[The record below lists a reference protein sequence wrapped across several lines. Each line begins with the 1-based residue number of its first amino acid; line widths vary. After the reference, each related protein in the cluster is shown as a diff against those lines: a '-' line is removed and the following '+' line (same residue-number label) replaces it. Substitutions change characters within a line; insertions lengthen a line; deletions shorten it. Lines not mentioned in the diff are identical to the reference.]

1 MNLNDIT
8 QHEIEALKHAFN
20 VSDAHTHQSQSP
32 TQRDIV
38 RRLPELWYEAEKTR
52 QYDMEQKFVQNF
64 FRVHKQP
71 AALKNNNVL
80 LVYAAS
86 IAMAITAN
94 YLMKKKMTVGLM
106 HPCFDN
112 IVDLLKHMEVPITA
126 LQEEWFHDPKK
137 IYENL
142 EKNVTTDAIFIIDPN
157 NPTGFT
163 LFNFGTEGWSE
174 LIRYA
179 KDKKKLLILDF
190 CFAAFMLPD
199 KNLNVFDLYELLES
213 SGVTYVAMEDTGKTW
228 PLQDAKAAMLKVSDD
243 IYDDIYNIHTA
254 YLLNVSP
261 FILNVL
267 TQYVLDSEK
276 DNFASVF
283 GLLQRNRA
291 IGKEILSESLLEPI
305 DPIVKVSVLWCKIR
319 NPEIKATELKK
330 YLTKYGIHLLP
341 GTYFY
346 WDDHTT
352 GERYVRIA
360 LARDS
365 DVFVQAMQALRF
377 ALDKY
382 ELDLDKAK
390 GVTHPGHA
398 AEDHFL
404 RGPVVN
410 LEQTI
415 FLNAKDMAEIANF
428 SPAKKQP
435 VAAAVSLAKPVDNA

>member
-1 MNLNDIT
+1 MDLNDIT
-8 QHEIEALKHAFN
+8 QHEIEALKHTFN

-38 RRLPELWYEAEKTR
+38 KRLPELWYEAEKTR
-52 QYDMEQKFVQNF
+52 QYDMEQKFLQNF

-71 AALKNNNVL
+71 AALKNTNVL

-94 YLMKKKMTVGLM
+94 YLMKKRMTVGLM

-137 IYENL
+137 VYETL
-142 EKNVTTDAIFIIDPN
+142 EKNVTSDAIFLIDPN

-174 LIRYA
+174 VIRFA

-199 KNLNVFDLYELLES
+199 KNLDVFDLYELLET
-213 SGVTYVAMEDTGKTW
+213 SGVTYIAMEDTGKTW
-228 PLQDAKAAMLKVSDD
+228 PLQDAKAAMLKTSMD

-261 FILNVL
+261 FILNIL
-267 TQYVLDSEK
+267 NQYVLDSER

-283 GLLQRNRA
+283 GLLENNRA
-291 IGKEILSESLLEPI
+291 IGNEILEGSLLEPI

-319 NPEIKATELKK
+319 HPKIKATELKR
-330 YLTKYGIHLLP
+330 YLTQFGIHLLP

-346 WDDHTT
+346 WDDHVT
-352 GERYVRIA
+352 GEGFIRIA

-377 ALDKY
+377 ALDRY
-382 ELDLDKAK
+382 ELEIDRAE
-390 GVTHPGHA
+390 VVSHPGHV
-398 AEDHFL
+398 AEEDFL
-404 RGPVVN
+404 HESVVD
-410 LEQTI
+410 LEQKV
-415 FLNAKDMAEIANF
+415 FLKPKDMVAIANF
-428 SPAKKQP
+428 SNARPRPVEIVASTNNPAR
-435 VAAAVSLAKPVDNA
+435 DI

>member
-8 QHEIEALKHAFN
+8 QHEIEALKYTFN

-32 TQRDIV
+32 TQHAII

-52 QYDMEQKFVQNF
+52 QYDMEQRFLQNF
-64 FRVHKQP
+64 FRAHKQP

-94 YLMKKKMTVGLM
+94 YLMKKKMTVGLL

-126 LQEEWFHDPKK
+126 LQEEWLHDPKK
-137 IYENL
+137 IYETL
-142 EKNVTTDAIFIIDPN
+142 EKNVTSDAIFLIDPN

-174 LIRYA
+174 VIRFA
-179 KDKKKLLILDF
+179 KEQKKLLILDF
-190 CFAAFMLPD
+190 CFAAFMLAD
-199 KNLNVFDLYELLES
+199 ENLEVFDLYEMLET
-213 SGVTYVAMEDTGKTW
+213 SGVTYIAMEDTGKTW
-228 PLQDAKAAMLKVSDD
+228 PLQDAKAAMLKSSAD

-267 TQYVLDSEK
+267 NQYVLDSEQ

-283 GLLQRNRA
+283 
-291 IGKEILSESLLEPI
+291 SLLENNRALATEILEGSVLEPVAS
-305 DPIVKVSVLWCKIR
+305 IVKVSVLWCKIKR
-319 NPEIKATELKK
+319 VAIKATELKC
-330 YLTKYGIHLLP
+330 YLTKFGVHLLP

-346 WDDHTT
+346 WADHGT
-352 GERYVRIA
+352 GERYIRIA

-382 ELDLDKAK
+382 ESDNDKAG
-390 GVTHPGHA
+390 GVSHVGHT
-398 AEDHFL
+398 AEDDFL
-404 RGPVVN
+404 HESAVN
-410 LEQTI
+410 LDRTV
-415 FLNAKDMAEIANF
+415 FVDAKDMDAITNFPRPHQRRAETIAGTD
-428 SPAKKQP
+428 
-435 VAAAVSLAKPVDNA
+435 KPVGKV

>member
-1 MNLNDIT
+1 MALNDIT
-8 QHEIEALKHAFN
+8 QHEIEALKHPFN

-38 RRLPELWYEAEKTR
+38 KRLPQLWYEAEKTR
-52 QYDMEQKFVQNF
+52 QYDMEQKFLQNF

-94 YLMKKKMTVGLM
+94 YLMKKRMTVGLM

-137 IYENL
+137 IYETL
-142 EKNVTTDAIFIIDPN
+142 EKNVTSDAIFLIDPN

-174 LIRYA
+174 VIRFA
-179 KDKKKLLILDF
+179 KDKNKLLILDF

-199 KNLNVFDLYELLES
+199 KNLDVFDLYELLET
-213 SGVTYVAMEDTGKTW
+213 SGVTYIAMEDTGKTW
-228 PLQDAKAAMLKVSDD
+228 PLQDAKAAMLKTSMD

-261 FILNVL
+261 FILNIL
-267 TQYVLDSEK
+267 NQYVLDSER

-283 GLLQRNRA
+283 GLLEKNRTL
-291 IGKEILSESLLEPI
+291 GTEILASSLLEPI

-319 NPEIKATELKK
+319 HPKVKATELKR
-330 YLTKYGIHLLP
+330 YLTQFGIHLLP

-346 WDDHTT
+346 WDDHGI

-382 ELDLDKAK
+382 ELDVDRAE
-390 GVTHPGHA
+390 GVPHPGRA
-398 AEDHFL
+398 AEDDFL
-404 RGPVVN
+404 HESVVD
-410 LEQTI
+410 LEQTV
-415 FLNAKDMAEIANF
+415 FMKPEDMHAIANF
-428 SPAKKQP
+428 SNARPRPVEIVANPNNPAR
-435 VAAAVSLAKPVDNA
+435 DI

>member
-32 TQRDIV
+32 TQREII

-52 QYDMEQKFVQNF
+52 QYDMEQKFLHHF

-137 IYENL
+137 IYETL
-142 EKNVTTDAIFIIDPN
+142 EKNVTTDAIFLIDPN

-163 LFNFGTEGWSE
+163 LFDFGTEGWSE
-174 LIRYA
+174 VIRFA

-199 KNLNVFDLYELLES
+199 KNLDVFDLYELLES
-213 SGVTYVAMEDTGKTW
+213 SGVTYIAMEDTGKTW
-228 PLQDAKAAMLKVSDD
+228 PLQDAKAAMIKASVD

-283 GLLQRNRA
+283 GLLERNRNL
-291 IGKEILSESLLEPI
+291 GTEILAESLLEPI
-305 DPIVKVSVLWCKIR
+305 DPIVKVSVLWCKIK
-319 NPEIKATELKK
+319 NPEIKATLLKQ
-330 YLTKYGIHLLP
+330 YLTKFGIHLLP

-346 WDDHTT
+346 WDDHGT

-382 ELDLDKAK
+382 ELDFDKAK
-390 GVTHPGHA
+390 GVPHPGHS

-404 RGPVVN
+404 HGPAVN
-410 LEQTI
+410 LEQTV
-415 FLNAKDMAEIANF
+415 FLNAKDMKEISGF
-428 SPAKKQP
+428 SGAKKSP
-435 VAAAVSLAKPVDNA
+435 VETFAPQSKSAGKV

>member
-8 QHEIEALKHAFN
+8 QHEIEALKHTFN
-20 VSDAHTHQSQSP
+20 ISDAHTHQSQSP

-52 QYDMEQKFVQNF
+52 QYDMEQKFLYNF
-64 FRVHKQP
+64 FRIHKQP

-94 YLMKKKMTVGLM
+94 YLMKKKMSVGLM

-126 LQEEWFHDPKK
+126 LQEEWFHDPST
-137 IYENL
+137 IYETL
-142 EKNVTTDAIFIIDPN
+142 EKNVTSDAIFLIDPN

-163 LFNFGTEGWSE
+163 LFKFGTAGWNE
-174 LIRYA
+174 VIRFA

-199 KNLNVFDLYELLES
+199 KSLDVFDLYELLET
-213 SGVTYVAMEDTGKTW
+213 SGVTYIAMEDTGKTW
-228 PLQDAKAAMLKVSDD
+228 PLQDAKAAMIKASAD
-243 IYDDIYNIHTA
+243 IYYDIYNIHTA

-261 FILNVL
+261 FILNIL
-267 TQYVLDSEK
+267 NQYVLDSEK

-283 GLLQRNRA
+283 GLLEKNRA
-291 IGKEILSESLLEPI
+291 HGKEILDGSLLEAI
-305 DPIVKVSVLWCKIR
+305 DPIVKVSVLWCRIKNPKIR
-319 NPEIKATELKK
+319 ATELKE
-330 YLTKYGIHLLP
+330 YLTNFGIHLLP

-346 WDDHTT
+346 WNDHQT
-352 GERYVRIA
+352 GQCYVRIA

-365 DVFVQAMQALRF
+365 DVFIQAMQALRL
-377 ALDKY
+377 ALDRY
-382 ELDLDKAK
+382 EWRFDAAN
-390 GVTHPGHA
+390 GVAHPGHM
-398 AEDHFL
+398 AEDDFINESI
-404 RGPVVN
+404 VD
-410 LEQTI
+410 LEQTV
-415 FLNAKDMAEIANF
+415 FLKPKDMDAIAGFSKMTAAPAELHGTVD
-428 SPAKKQP
+428 SS
-435 VAAAVSLAKPVDNA
+435 SLKP

>member
-8 QHEIEALKHAFN
+8 QHEIEALKHVYN

-32 TQRDIV
+32 TQRAII

-52 QYDMEQKFVQNF
+52 QYDMEQRFLQNF

-71 AALKNNNVL
+71 GALKNNNVL

-94 YLMKKKMTVGLM
+94 YLMKKKMTVGLL

-126 LQEEWFHDPKK
+126 LQEQWLHDPKA
-137 IYENL
+137 IYQTL
-142 EKNVTTDAIFIIDPN
+142 EDNVTSDAIFLIDPN

-174 LIRYA
+174 VIRFA
-179 KDKKKLLILDF
+179 KEKNKLLILDF

-199 KNLNVFDLYELLES
+199 ENLNLFDLYEMLET
-213 SGVTYVAMEDTGKTW
+213 SGVTYIAMEDTGKTW
-228 PLQDAKAAMLKVSDD
+228 PLQDAKAAMIKSSAD
-243 IYDDIYNIHTA
+243 IHDDIYNIHTA

-261 FILNVL
+261 FILNVIN
-267 TQYVLDSEK
+267 QYVLDSEQ

-283 GLLQRNRA
+283 RLLENNRA
-291 IGKEILSESLLEPI
+291 FATEVLEGSVLEPI
-305 DPIVKVSVLWCKIR
+305 DPVAKVSVLWCKIKR
-319 NPEIKATELKK
+319 EQIKATKLKR
-330 YLTKYGIHLLP
+330 YLTKFGIHLLP

-346 WDDHTT
+346 WDDHGT
-352 GERYVRIA
+352 GERYIRIA

-382 ELDLDKAK
+382 ESDIDRAV
-390 GVTHPGHA
+390 GVSHPGHA
-398 AEDHFL
+398 AEDDFL
-404 RGPVVN
+404 NESVVN
-410 LEQTI
+410 LEQSV
-415 FLNAKDMAEIANF
+415 FLNAKDMDLIANF
-428 SPAKKQP
+428 SHPHQSRAEI
-435 VAAAVSLAKPVDNA
+435 VTSAGKPTGKV

>member
-8 QHEIEALKHAFN
+8 QHEIEALKHTFN

-38 RRLPELWYEAEKTR
+38 RRLPELWYEAERTR
-52 QYDMEQKFVQNF
+52 QYDMEQKFLHHF

-112 IVDLLKHMEVPITA
+112 IVDLLKHMEVPITS

-137 IYENL
+137 IYETL
-142 EKNVTTDAIFIIDPN
+142 EKNVTTDAIFLIDPN

-163 LFNFGTEGWSE
+163 LFDFGTEGWKE
-174 LIRYA
+174 VIRFA

-199 KNLNVFDLYELLES
+199 KNLEVFDLYELLES
-213 SGVTYVAMEDTGKTW
+213 SGVTYIAMEDTGKTW
-228 PLQDAKAAMLKVSDD
+228 PLQDAKAAMIKASVD

-283 GLLQRNRA
+283 GLLERNRTL
-291 IGKEILSESLLEPI
+291 GTEILADSLLIPV
-305 DPIVKVSVLWCKIR
+305 DPIVKVSVLWCKIK
-319 NPEIKATELKK
+319 NPDIKATVLKQ
-330 YLTKYGIHLLP
+330 YLTKFGIHLLP

-346 WDDHTT
+346 WDDHGT

-382 ELDLDKAK
+382 ESDFDAAK
-390 GVTHPGHA
+390 GVAHPGHA

-404 RGPVVN
+404 HGPVVN
-410 LEQTI
+410 LEQTV
-415 FLNAKDMAEIANF
+415 FLNAKDMEEIANF
-428 SPAKKQP
+428 SAVKKSSVEAASSQVKPAGK
-435 VAAAVSLAKPVDNA
+435 V

>member
-1 MNLNDIT
+1 MDLNDIT
-8 QHEIEALKHAFN
+8 QHEIEALKHTFN

-38 RRLPELWYEAEKTR
+38 KRLPELWYEAEKTR
-52 QYDMEQKFVQNF
+52 QYDMEQKFLQNF

-94 YLMKKKMTVGLM
+94 YLMKKRMTVGLM

-137 IYENL
+137 IYETL
-142 EKNVTTDAIFIIDPN
+142 EKNVTSDAIFLIDPN

-163 LFNFGTEGWSE
+163 LFNFGTGGWSE
-174 LIRYA
+174 VIRFA

-199 KNLNVFDLYELLES
+199 KNLDVFDLYELLET
-213 SGVTYVAMEDTGKTW
+213 SGVTYIAMEDTGKTW
-228 PLQDAKAAMLKVSDD
+228 PLQDAKAAMLKTSMD

-261 FILNVL
+261 FILNIL
-267 TQYVLDSEK
+267 NQYVLDSER

-283 GLLQRNRA
+283 GLLENNRA
-291 IGKEILSESLLEPI
+291 LGNEILEGSLLEPI
-305 DPIVKVSVLWCKIR
+305 DPIVRVSVLWCKIR
-319 NPEIKATELKK
+319 HPKIKATELKR
-330 YLTKYGIHLLP
+330 YLTQFGIHLLP

-346 WDDHTT
+346 WDDHVT
-352 GERYVRIA
+352 GEGYIRIA

-382 ELDLDKAK
+382 ELGIDRAE
-390 GVTHPGHA
+390 GVSRPGHA
-398 AEDHFL
+398 AEEDFL
-404 RGPVVN
+404 HESVVD
-410 LEQTI
+410 LEQTV
-415 FLNAKDMAEIANF
+415 FLKPKDMDAIANF
-428 SPAKKQP
+428 SNARPRPVEIVASPNNPAR
-435 VAAAVSLAKPVDNA
+435 DI

>member
-32 TQRDIV
+32 TQRDII

-52 QYDMEQKFVQNF
+52 QYDMEQKFLHHF

-137 IYENL
+137 IYETL
-142 EKNVTTDAIFIIDPN
+142 EKNVTTDAIFLIDPN

-163 LFNFGTEGWSE
+163 LFDFGTEGWSE
-174 LIRYA
+174 VIRFA

-199 KNLNVFDLYELLES
+199 KNLDVFDLYELLES
-213 SGVTYVAMEDTGKTW
+213 SGVTYIAMEDTGKTW
-228 PLQDAKAAMLKVSDD
+228 PLQDAKAAMIKASVD

-276 DNFASVF
+276 DNFA
-283 GLLQRNRA
+283 QH
-291 IGKEILSESLLEPI
+291 LEEW
-305 DPIVKVSVLWCKIR
+305 VL
-319 NPEIKATELKK
+319 
-330 YLTKYGIHLLP
+330 
-341 GTYFY
+341 
-346 WDDHTT
+346 
-352 GERYVRIA
+352 
-360 LARDS
+360 
-365 DVFVQAMQALRF
+365 
-377 ALDKY
+377 
-382 ELDLDKAK
+382 
-390 GVTHPGHA
+390 
-398 AEDHFL
+398 
-404 RGPVVN
+404 VV
-410 LEQTI
+410 I
-415 FLNAKDMAEIANF
+415 
-428 SPAKKQP
+428 
-435 VAAAVSLAKPVDNA
+435 

>member
-1 MNLNDIT
+1 MDLNDIT
-8 QHEIEALKHAFN
+8 QHEIEALKHTFN

-38 RRLPELWYEAEKTR
+38 KRLPELWYEAENTR
-52 QYDMEQKFVQNF
+52 QYDMEQKFLQNF

-94 YLMKKKMTVGLM
+94 YLMKKRMTVGLM

-137 IYENL
+137 IYETL
-142 EKNVTTDAIFIIDPN
+142 EKNVTSDAIFLIDPN

-174 LIRYA
+174 VIRFA
-179 KDKKKLLILDF
+179 KDKNKLLILDF
-190 CFAAFMLPD
+190 CFAGFMLPD
-199 KNLNVFDLYELLES
+199 KNLDVFDLYELLET
-213 SGVTYVAMEDTGKTW
+213 SGVTYIAMEDTGKTW
-228 PLQDAKAAMLKVSDD
+228 PLQDAKAAMLKTSMD

-261 FILNVL
+261 FILNIL
-267 TQYVLDSEK
+267 NQYVLDSER

-283 GLLQRNRA
+283 GLLENNRA
-291 IGKEILSESLLEPI
+291 LGNEILEGSLLEPI

-319 NPEIKATELKK
+319 HPKIKATELKR
-330 YLTKYGIHLLP
+330 YLTQFGIHLLP

-346 WDDHTT
+346 WDDRVT
-352 GERYVRIA
+352 GEGYIRIA

-382 ELDLDKAK
+382 ELDIDRAQ
-390 GVTHPGHA
+390 GVSHPGHA
-398 AEDHFL
+398 AEEDFL
-404 RGPVVN
+404 HESVVD
-410 LEQTI
+410 LEQTV
-415 FLNAKDMAEIANF
+415 FLKHKDMDAIANF
-428 SPAKKQP
+428 SNARPRPVEIVASPNKPAR
-435 VAAAVSLAKPVDNA
+435 DI

>member
-8 QHEIEALKHAFN
+8 QHEIEALKHAYN

-32 TQRDIV
+32 TQRAII

-52 QYDMEQKFVQNF
+52 QYDMEQRFLQNF

-94 YLMKKKMTVGLM
+94 YLMKKKMSVGLM

-112 IVDLLKHMEVPITA
+112 IVDLLKHMEVPIAA
-126 LQEEWFHDPKK
+126 LQEEWLHDPKK
-137 IYENL
+137 IYETL
-142 EKNVTTDAIFIIDPN
+142 EKNVTSEAIFLIDPN

-174 LIRYA
+174 VIRFA
-179 KDKKKLLILDF
+179 KEKKKLLILDF

-199 KNLNVFDLYELLES
+199 ENLEVFDLYEMLEA
-213 SGVTYVAMEDTGKTW
+213 SGVTYIAMEDTGKTW
-228 PLQDAKAAMLKVSDD
+228 PLQDAKAAMIKSSAD

-267 TQYVLDSEK
+267 NQYVLDSEQ

-283 GLLQRNRA
+283 SLLERNRA
-291 IGKEILSESLLEPI
+291 LATEILDGSVLIPI
-305 DPIVKVSVLWCKIR
+305 DPIVKVSVLWCKIKR
-319 NPEIKATELKK
+319 EEIQATALKR
-330 YLTKYGIHLLP
+330 YLTKFGIHLLP

-346 WDDHTT
+346 WDDHEM
-352 GERYVRIA
+352 GERYIRIA

-382 ELDLDKAK
+382 ESDTDKAG
-390 GVTHPGHA
+390 GVSHPGHM
-398 AEDHFL
+398 AEDDFL
-404 RGPVVN
+404 QESIVN
-410 LEQTI
+410 LEQTV
-415 FLNAKDMAEIANF
+415 FLNAKDMDTIANF
-428 SPAKKQP
+428 SHPHQRQAEIIASADKTIGK
-435 VAAAVSLAKPVDNA
+435 V

>member
-1 MNLNDIT
+1 MDLNDIT
-8 QHEIEALKHAFN
+8 QHEIEALKHTFN

-38 RRLPELWYEAEKTR
+38 KRLPELWYEAENTR
-52 QYDMEQKFVQNF
+52 QFDMEQKFLQNF

-94 YLMKKKMTVGLM
+94 YLMKKRMTVGLM

-137 IYENL
+137 IYETL
-142 EKNVTTDAIFIIDPN
+142 EKNVTSDAIFLIDPN

-174 LIRYA
+174 VIRFA

-199 KNLNVFDLYELLES
+199 KNLDVFDLYELLET
-213 SGVTYVAMEDTGKTW
+213 SGVTYIAMEDTGKTW
-228 PLQDAKAAMLKVSDD
+228 PLQDAKAAMLKTSMD

-261 FILNVL
+261 FILNIIN
-267 TQYVLDSEK
+267 QYVLDSER

-283 GLLQRNRA
+283 GLLEKNRTL
-291 IGKEILSESLLEPI
+291 GTEILASSLLEPI

-319 NPEIKATELKK
+319 HPKVKATELKR
-330 YLTKYGIHLLP
+330 YLTQFGIHLLP

-346 WDDHTT
+346 WDDHGT
-352 GERYVRIA
+352 GERYIRIA

-382 ELDLDKAK
+382 EVDIDRAE
-390 GVTHPGHA
+390 GVSHPGHA
-398 AEDHFL
+398 AEDDFL
-404 RGPVVN
+404 HESVVD
-410 LEQTI
+410 LEQTV
-415 FLNAKDMAEIANF
+415 FMKPEDMDAIANF
-428 SPAKKQP
+428 STSRPRP
-435 VAAAVSLAKPVDNA
+435 VEIVATRGKPVGEG

>member
-1 MNLNDIT
+1 MNLHDIT
-8 QHEIEALKHAFN
+8 QHEIEALKHAYN

-32 TQRDIV
+32 SQRDIV

-52 QYDMEQKFVQNF
+52 QYDMEQKFLQNF

-94 YLMKKKMTVGLM
+94 YLMKKRMTVGLM

-112 IVDLLKHMEVPITA
+112 IVDLLKHMEVPIA
-126 LQEEWFHDPKK
+126 PVKEEWFHDPQR
-137 IYENL
+137 IYETL
-142 EKNVTTDAIFIIDPN
+142 EKNVTTDAIFLIDPN

-174 LIRYA
+174 VIRFA

-199 KNLNVFDLYELLES
+199 KNLNVFDLYEMLET
-213 SGVTYVAMEDTGKTW
+213 SGVTYIAMEDTGKTW
-228 PLQDAKAAMLKVSDD
+228 PLQDAKAAMIKTSAD
-243 IYDDIYNIHTA
+243 IHDDIYNIHTA

-261 FILNVL
+261 FILNIL
-267 TQYVLDSEK
+267 TQYVLDSEQ

-283 GLLQRNRA
+283 GLLETNRT
-291 IGKEILSESLLEPI
+291 IGKEILSGSLLEPI
-305 DPIVKVSVLWCKIR
+305 EPIVKVSVLWCKIKHA
-319 NPEIKATELKK
+319 EIKATELKQ
-330 YLTKYGIHLLP
+330 YLTEFGIHLLP

-346 WDDHTT
+346 WDDHET
-352 GERYVRIA
+352 GQQYVRIA

-365 DVFVQAMQALRF
+365 NIFVQAMQALRF

-382 ELDLDKAK
+382 EWHADKTN
-390 GVTHPGHA
+390 GVVHPGHA
-398 AEDHFL
+398 AEDDFL
-404 RGPVVN
+404 PSVVN
-410 LEQTI
+410 LEQTV
-415 FLNAKDMAEIANF
+415 FLKPRDMEAIAYF
-428 SPAKKQP
+428 SNTKHNP
-435 VAAAVSLAKPVDNA
+435 VATVPSKSEV

>member
-8 QHEIEALKHAFN
+8 QHEIEALKHAYN

-32 TQRDIV
+32 SQRGIV

-52 QYDMEQKFVQNF
+52 QCDMEQKFLQNF

-94 YLMKKKMTVGLM
+94 YLMKKRMTVGLM

-112 IVDLLKHMEVPITA
+112 IVDLLKHMEVPTTA
-126 LQEEWFHDPKK
+126 LQEEWFHDPKT
-137 IYENL
+137 IYETL
-142 EKNVTTDAIFIIDPN
+142 EKNVTSDAIFLIDPN
-157 NPTGFT
+157 NPTGFS
-163 LFNFGTEGWSE
+163 LFNFGTAGWSE
-174 LIRYA
+174 VIRFA
-179 KDKKKLLILDF
+179 KEKKKLLILDF

-199 KNLNVFDLYELLES
+199 QNLNVFDLYEMLET
-213 SGVTYVAMEDTGKTW
+213 SGVTYIAMEDTGKTW
-228 PLQDAKAAMLKVSDD
+228 PLQDAKAAMIKASTD
-243 IYDDIYNIHTA
+243 IYNDIYNIHTA

-267 TQYVLDSEK
+267 TEYVLDSEK

-283 GLLQRNRA
+283 GLLEKNRA
-291 IGKEILSESLLEPI
+291 IGAEILEGSLLEPI
-305 DPIVKVSVLWCKIR
+305 DPIVKVSVLWCKIKH
-319 NPEIKATELKK
+319 PEIKATALKL
-330 YLTKYGIHLLP
+330 YLTKFGIHLLP

-346 WDDHTT
+346 WDDHVT
-352 GERYVRIA
+352 GERYIRIA

-365 DVFVQAMQALRF
+365 DVFIQAMQALRF

-382 ELDLDKAK
+382 ESDVDKAK
-390 GVTHPGHA
+390 GVSHPGHA
-398 AEDHFL
+398 GEDDFL
-404 RGPVVN
+404 HDSVVD
-410 LEQTI
+410 LGQTI
-415 FLNAKDMAEIANF
+415 FLKSKDMETIANF
-428 SPAKKQP
+428 STPRQRLVEINA
-435 VAAAVSLAKPVDNA
+435 SHDNATGKL

>member
-1 MNLNDIT
+1 MDLNDIT
-8 QHEIEALKHAFN
+8 QHEIEALKHTFN

-38 RRLPELWYEAEKTR
+38 KRLPELWYEAEKTR
-52 QYDMEQKFVQNF
+52 QYDMEQKFLQNF

-71 AALKNNNVL
+71 AALKNSNVL

-94 YLMKKKMTVGLM
+94 YLMKKRMTVGLM

-137 IYENL
+137 IYETL
-142 EKNVTTDAIFIIDPN
+142 EKNVTSDAIFLIDPN

-174 LIRYA
+174 VIRFA

-199 KNLNVFDLYELLES
+199 KNLDVFDLYELLET
-213 SGVTYVAMEDTGKTW
+213 SGVTYIAMEDTGKTW
-228 PLQDAKAAMLKVSDD
+228 PLQDAKAAMLKASMD

-261 FILNVL
+261 FILNIL
-267 TQYVLDSEK
+267 NQYVLDSER

-283 GLLQRNRA
+283 GLLENNRA
-291 IGKEILSESLLEPI
+291 LGNEILEGSLLEPI

-319 NPEIKATELKK
+319 HPKIKATELKR
-330 YLTKYGIHLLP
+330 YLTQFGIHLLP

-346 WDDHTT
+346 WNDHVT
-352 GERYVRIA
+352 GEGYIRIA

-382 ELDLDKAK
+382 ELDIDRAE
-390 GVTHPGHA
+390 GVSHPGHA
-398 AEDHFL
+398 AEEDFL
-404 RGPVVN
+404 HESVVD
-410 LEQTI
+410 LEQTV
-415 FLNAKDMAEIANF
+415 FLKLKDMDAIANF
-428 SPAKKQP
+428 SNARPRPVEIVASTNNPAR
-435 VAAAVSLAKPVDNA
+435 DI

>member
-8 QHEIEALKHAFN
+8 QHEIEALKHTFN

-38 RRLPELWYEAEKTR
+38 RRLPELWYEAENTR
-52 QYDMEQKFVQNF
+52 QYDMEQKFLHNF
-64 FRVHKQP
+64 FRVHNQS
-71 AALKNNNVL
+71 AAMENNNVL

-94 YLMKKKMTVGLM
+94 YLMKKKMTVGLL

-112 IVDLLKHMEVPITA
+112 IVDLLKHMEVPIDA
-126 LQEEWFHDPKK
+126 LQEEWLHDPKK

-142 EKNVTTDAIFIIDPN
+142 EKNVTADAIFLIDPN

-163 LFNFGTEGWSE
+163 LFDFGTEGWSE
-174 LIRYA
+174 VIRFA
-179 KDKKKLLILDF
+179 KDKKKLLIFDF

-199 KNLNVFDLYELLES
+199 KNLNVFDIYEMLEF
-213 SGVTYVAMEDTGKTW
+213 SGATYIAMEDTGKTW
-228 PLQDAKAAMLKVSDD
+228 PLQDAKAAMLKTSKD
-243 IYDDIYNIHTA
+243 IYADIYNIHTA

-267 TQYVLDSEK
+267 NQYVLDSEK

-283 GLLQRNRA
+283 GLLEKNRA
-291 IGKEILSESLLEPI
+291 IGEEILAGSLLEPMT
-305 DPIVKVSVLWCKIR
+305 PIVKVSVLWCKIK
-319 NPEIKATELKK
+319 NPDIKATELKG
-330 YLTKYGIHLLP
+330 YLTKFGIHLLP

-346 WDDHTT
+346 WNDHLT

-365 DVFVQAMQALRF
+365 SVFVQAMQALRF

-382 ELDLDKAK
+382 ELELDKTN
-390 GVTHPGHA
+390 GISHPGTA
-398 AEDHFL
+398 AEDNFL
-404 RGPVVN
+404 HGPVVN
-410 LEQTI
+410 LEQTV
-415 FLNAKDMAEIANF
+415 FLDRKDMKAIAMF
-428 SPAKKQP
+428 AGVKQNNAP
-435 VAAAVSLAKPVDNA
+435 EPKRIVRAVSKE